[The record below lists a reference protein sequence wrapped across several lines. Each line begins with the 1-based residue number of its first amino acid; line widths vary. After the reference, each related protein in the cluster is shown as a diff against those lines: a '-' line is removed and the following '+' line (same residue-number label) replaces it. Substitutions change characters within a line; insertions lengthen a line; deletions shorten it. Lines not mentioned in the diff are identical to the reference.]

1 MKCTILKELIY
12 SNNES
17 ATIII
22 EETQQEATL
31 NVASCRLTNTVWLR
45 FANDA
50 YLMEL
55 LKLGN

>member
-1 MKCTILKELIY
+1 MKCTILKELIS
-12 SNNES
+12 SNKES

-22 EETQQEATL
+22 EETQKEATL
-31 NVASCRLTNTVWLR
+31 NVASCRLTNAVWLR